1 MKRTYLVSR
10 LASLGVA
17 TILLILLGFSIWSV
31 TTIGQY
37 VNRASESISLND
49 QYQQA
54 RYALVK
60 ETSIELAYFS
70 EPSTTLRATQLATA
84 TTLNSILHTLTQAT
98 DPRDSQFA
106 QALLAEHTRY
116 QSATIAMFA
125 AIDAHNI
132 SQAKIIRGTQ
142 IGPLFLRLQHQID
155 SAAEKERQE
164 AFQNLAA
171 LKQAQNVIFLA
182 TLCVFAGCLIL
193 LAVFWRI
200 LHTYQR
206 HLKKVTQDKFTRLT
220 QMALMDTLTGL
231 GNHQAY
237 QEAMQHIGQQTSQ
250 TSRPTDMVG
259 LAIIDIDQFKIV
271 NDEQGH
277 LYGDHLLAELAD
289 LLRKAH
295 LSQDAYRLEGDRFA
309 VILPHIC
316 LSDALT
322 TLEHLRQ
329 EVNHRLLGP
338 TVSIGVAL
346 ASPGNANLAEIQ
358 EQASAALSE
367 AKRRGRNTIVPFDD
381 IRESAVLLPPAKIH
395 ALKRLLAERNLTIA
409 FQPIWDIEKGVLLA
423 FEALTR
429 PALEYGFSG
438 PQEAF
443 EIAEKLGIAYE
454 LDYICLQAILERAAA
469 LPADVLLFVNLSPQ
483 TLDHDLMT
491 EAVLLEATLAAHLAP
506 DHVVLELTER
516 TIGRLPVLISKVK
529 QLRSLGFRIALDDT
543 GIGNAGLEM
552 LRHVPVDFVKIDRS
566 VVVNSLVE
574 QASRSVMMGIQTIA
588 HEMNAYVIA
597 EGIEDKEMLDLVQRM
612 HVQGVQGYLLGRPS
626 ETIPTLTHQKDLRPL
641 ALK

>member
-17 TILLILLGFSIWSV
+17 TILLILIGFSIWSV
-31 TTIGQY
+31 VTIGQY
-37 VNRASESISLND
+37 VNRASESIALND

-70 EPSTTLRATQLATA
+70 EPSASLRATHFTTA
-84 TTLNSILHTLTQAT
+84 TTLNNILHTLTRAT
-98 DPRDSQFA
+98 DPRDRQFA
-106 QALLAEHTRY
+106 STLLAEHLLY

-125 AIDAHNI
+125 AIDTHNMP
-132 SQAKIIRGTQ
+132 QAKIIRDTR
-142 IGPLFLRLQHQID
+142 IKPLFTRLQGLID
-155 SAAEKERQE
+155 SAAGTERRE

-171 LKQAQNVIFLA
+171 LNHTQNMIFL
-182 TLCVFAGCLIL
+182 TTICVFAGCLIL

-200 LHTYQR
+200 LHTYQL
-206 HLKKVTQDKFTRLT
+206 HLKKITQDELTRLT
-220 QMALMDTLTGL
+220 RMALTDTLTGL

-237 QEAMQHIGQQTSQ
+237 QEAMQQIGQQAQ
-250 TSRPTDMVG
+250 NHADMVG
-259 LAIIDIDQFKIV
+259 LAILDIDQFKIV

-277 LYGDHLLAELAD
+277 LYGDHLLAELAN

-295 LSQDAYRLEGDRFA
+295 LFQDAYRLEGDRFA
-309 VILPHIC
+309 VILPHIT
-316 LSDALT
+316 LNDALT

-346 ASPGNANLAEIQ
+346 ASPDNTDLAEMQ
-358 EQASAALSE
+358 EQASAALAE

-381 IRESAVLLPPAKIH
+381 IRESAVLLPPTKIH
-395 ALKRLLAERNLTIA
+395 ALKRLLAERKLTIA

-588 HEMNAYVIA
+588 REMNAYVIA
-597 EGIEDKEMLDLVQRM
+597 EGIEDKEMLDFVQRM

-626 ETIPTLTHQKDLRPL
+626 ETIPTLTHQQDLRPL
-641 ALK
+641 ALT

>member
-17 TILLILLGFSIWSV
+17 TILLILIGFSIWSV
-31 TTIGQY
+31 VTIGQG
-37 VNRASESISLND
+37 VNQASESIALSD

-70 EPSTTLRATQLATA
+70 EPSASLRETQFTTA
-84 TTLNSILHTLTQAT
+84 TTLNNILLTLTRAT
-98 DPRDSQFA
+98 DPRDRQFA
-106 QALLAEHTRY
+106 YTLLAEHTRY
-116 QSATIAMFA
+116 QSVTIAMFA
-125 AIDAHNI
+125 AIDAHNMP
-132 SQAKIIRGTQ
+132 QAKIIRGTQ
-142 IGPLFLRLQHQID
+142 IGPLFLRLQDQID
-155 SAAEKERQE
+155 SAAARERQE
-164 AFQNLAA
+164 AFRNLVALNQTQNT
-171 LKQAQNVIFLA
+171 IFL
-182 TLCVFAGCLIL
+182 TTICVFAGCLLL

-200 LHTYQR
+200 LYTYQR
-206 HLKKVTQDKFTRLT
+206 HLKKITQDELTRLT
-220 QMALMDTLTGL
+220 RMALTDTLTGL

-237 QEAMQHIGQQTSQ
+237 QEAMQQIEQQAQS
-250 TSRPTDMVG
+250 SADMVG
-259 LAIIDIDQFKIV
+259 LAILDIDQFKMV

-309 VILPHIC
+309 VILPHIS

-346 ASPGNANLAEIQ
+346 TSPGNANLPEIQ
-358 EQASAALSE
+358 EQASAALAE

-381 IRESAVLLPPAKIH
+381 IRESAVLLPPTKIH
-395 ALKRLLAERNLTIA
+395 ALKRLLSERNLTIA

-469 LPADVLLFVNLSPQ
+469 LPTDVLLFVNLSPQ

-506 DHVVLELTER
+506 DHIVLELTER

-552 LRHVPVDFVKIDRS
+552 LRHVPIDFVKIDRS

-588 HEMNAYVIA
+588 REMNAYVIA
-597 EGIEDKEMLDLVQRM
+597 EGIEDKEMLDFVQRM

-626 ETIPTLTHQKDLRPL
+626 ETIPTLTHQKDLQPL
-641 ALK
+641 ALT